1 MELRTVVLFALVAG
15 GFSVPL
21 SSVTDDQCSRHCTES
36 NVLDYRIGRTYRYK
50 YDAKTTTQL
59 VGSSDETSGLEI
71 AATVD
76 LEVLSKCELVLRLSD
91 VDLKEASRQA
101 LMVTSSNKREFQ
113 RALERHPLRFSFQDG
128 IVPEICPSA
137 EDEPWVVNIKRGV
150 LSALQNSYLSQ
161 RRTDMEETD
170 VTGACDV
177 QYEPVDER
185 GLTTQ
190 YRRTRTFQR
199 CSDRRLGSETGI
211 QANFYHKQTERPHIL
226 DSNQECTHTID
237 SNSLIE
243 SVTCTER
250 HLLRPFSH
258 GQNGATVR
266 STQKLQLTPQ
276 RPRTKSSLLS
286 GLGFI
291 RSDLRFQHDSDD
303 SQSASGRVEQTL
315 RDLCAQTAEGVRP
328 ETPALFSR
336 LVYQMRDMN
345 VQEMRSVIARAEG
358 ICNSDPEK
366 MKKFAMDA
374 VPLVHNEAS
383 ARLVKEYIMKGEVT
397 GEQADAWLAAQVFA
411 KNPTPQM
418 IAELQP
424 LCEGREVRRSAYLSL
439 SALIHKYCQAESD
452 CAQRPEIRNALAVF
466 ERNLGERCHSF
477 SDKEEEKVMMSL
489 KAIGNAGQ
497 AVSAAPTLSQCVLT
511 DANPISVRRAAME
524 AFRRLPCTVSRT
536 ALTNTFM
543 NKEED
548 SEVRIAAYI
557 QAALCP
563 SHDFFQIVKRAMD
576 SEESSQVGSYVW
588 SHLQQLQKR
597 HDEFHNTVS
606 DILRNSELEK
616 KFTGDKRKFS
626 SAWEGSVFS
635 DRWNMGGEAQ
645 ADLIFSDTSFVPRS
659 ARLNLTAM
667 VFGAE
672 FNMLEMGGRIEGL
685 SYLVESFFGH
695 QGYFPENN
703 VLHLL
708 KTKEKRSVLKEN
720 KLEEVHRKFNAKQEN
735 QPEGS
740 YYVRMYGDEMMYGD
754 FKGLDIQAQKQGWN
768 VMEMM
773 MKLAKQQDYEV
784 TKSTMF
790 LDSTHTIPTST
801 GLPLRLAINGTAT
814 THVKVSGKMDV
825 RNMGFSPRSMHIEGQ
840 VMPSA
845 AVEISSEL
853 GIDAHVARCGMKM
866 TTTLHSSTFADGKII
881 LKKGSDLEV
890 KLNMPRDKMEI
901 VNVQSKL
908 FLINQDQERE
918 VRGVEADRVDESA
931 CTGTWGIETFGLQMC
946 GEVQYPNPRLEDETP
961 YVPLTGPMSASI
973 TLNKADAGLDSYVME
988 ARYNIKPSR
997 VNGKKENT
1005 YSMHFLLDTPGSRID
1020 RKMELNAGL
1029 NIAGKA
1035 AEFSMQHPKK
1045 TISFNGNYNDQAE
1058 TKSVNLD
1065 LTIDEKDQYTLKG
1078 EMMVEEL
1085 QGNWRYMPSLE
1096 IKVPQ
1101 MKTVSANG
1109 VVGFEQDRKA
1119 ELTMTLQGIK
1129 AEDIVFATS
1138 MEKTLKDDKKSYS
1151 MDMQMKYPEIIDA
1164 SLEAEMLGKDKV
1176 WTHVLKAEYSLFDQK
1191 KETIELNQRLRD
1203 LRTEDLMKFVA
1214 THDFK
1219 FSCFPDFQHKLS
1231 VNHENHE
1238 KMAKSG
1244 IQFDYGKDAFRENNL
1259 KRLSLSSLITDGS
1272 DRSKYMYDAELQVEH
1287 PEQGIDAEM
1296 AFHHQHSMGLITD
1309 LNTKLTVTYDKEK
1322 EPVLVQ
1328 ITYKNDT
1335 ENNNKL
1341 MKMGGGL
1348 TLFTPMSRMR
1358 LAEDIE
1364 ETAAMEYKAVSTIQ
1378 LEQGAQ
1384 WQVDKTL
1391 KWHED
1396 KKDGSIRVFVP
1407 NSDEQTL
1414 FRAETN
1420 FMNKQDGFTVHG
1432 EMETIQ
1438 TALSMVDLV
1447 YTNQLDKHETN
1458 LHLKMPQMEIKND
1471 FILDI
1476 GEMKSVSMNTQWT
1489 EAQKEEWLG
1498 VEVHGSFDNK
1508 NTGKS
1513 KEQRHVVNFGV
1524 SQKKGRETRQMDV
1537 NADVFYTPYKVYG
1550 GEVSFEHKG
1559 NDKTNKLYKTI
1570 VSSKLNMPE
1579 RKMDLK
1585 VEQPYDCD
1593 ICEGLKMPKKVE
1605 ITGLSQDKGENKL
1618 HFKLDGMVDDS
1629 QPISLEFNSMNE
1641 IQGRGLRF
1649 SQQSDASLEFRHGL
1663 KLPAY
1668 IPIPRQMSLTGMN
1681 KFELGNLNG
1690 KVEFTM
1696 HETQKVTLEHEY
1708 KMHRH
1713 HTGTNRHEMTLTASH
1728 SIPDMPVP
1736 ASNKLYVKIEPKSLQ
1751 DVAFKTEVTYGS
1763 SDATLDVTYKGKHQN
1778 DWTHDVTVKTA
1789 HSFDM
1794 EVPKDMQMD
1803 LRVEKNGMSGEGKLE
1818 FSSKSKSWTAS
1829 LEGKSDNTVSRD
1841 GSFNVGMEMTF
1852 LHGIPEMM
1860 ELGVP
1865 GKIELTNKNEL
1876 KWGGEKK
1883 EYQTTLELKFDGKF
1897 FKQQIDWS
1905 GPGAYME
1912 GGRHEVNCVYT
1923 HLIDVTPQEYR
1934 MDAII
1939 ERNDPLNYME
1949 DISLTWDGR
1958 KQYHLV
1964 RKMAHTV
1971 ENGNDVYT
1979 FTEKVVQPINLE
1991 MPEHDTTWRLV
2002 LNQDS
2007 FPQEMSLDF
2016 NYVDVD
2022 ANKKN
2027 MNTKTTYEGPLPT
2040 AFEGHHELHFTM
2052 NHPWEEIPI
2061 PRVSSVDWTIDSDE
2075 VKLYDSKYAMSWD
2088 GEQMVLNK
2096 LVQRSQTKKHDMYT
2110 VSFDMQQPFEF
2121 LAKKT
2126 EGSAMVQLEKTTQFP
2141 TKITTEL
2148 KAQTET
2154 FLDMQVTYD
2163 GPLPEETAGHHELHF
2178 TLAHKFE
2185 LPIPEEVAL
2194 DWIADS
2200 SEATPYAGDFSMTW
2214 DGMRQ
2219 IHMVKSFK
2227 KITEGRNMVYVMSE
2241 TLDHP
2246 FDFLP
2251 SRIEASGRYGMD
2263 QATYMFREISMD
2275 LKYSGMTFETAVKLD
2290 GSPTTSKLTVRV
2302 NQPWSTDIPTETMVE
2317 LSQEV
2322 KVKVGM
2328 TQSIKIT
2335 CDKAMK
2341 FEANREFEKTSS
2353 GYTHNIKVNLPAIR
2367 LDSYGRQQ
2375 ISFDIEHEDKM
2386 QNGERNVEGS
2396 VSFRHPF
2403 TTYVPFRDMATS
2415 YDLKQTYRTV
2425 QANLNTNWDDKDGVK
2440 LEVKFNNKTLGSTY
2454 RYDSLYIVTQ
2464 PFTKTFNKLQF
2475 SDQYQMDM
2483 PNSQMKNL
2491 DYKWTTV
2498 WDETNTMTGGYGYVD
2513 QSDRQMNKHWFYNNL
2528 EHPFDYS
2535 PKKMT
2540 LQGHVEYEKKGQPKR
2555 GSKVELEWDDQ
2566 KMSMQGSYRDNS
2578 NNRQQDHELVLR
2590 LEHPF
2595 DVPVACYGQLSRDI
2609 ELTQQL
2615 KWRRGSVE
2623 HYTGVEFK
2631 DKIPRQVYSLE
2642 GEHTMNSRKGEVL
2655 NSQLKYR
2662 YDSNPRNELVMVTYM
2677 KAEGGHRAMK
2687 HNMGFAVRH
2696 IDLPVINIDT
2706 TITLAARKT
2715 DVALRWGGNK
2725 EPWTLNFHVDHET
2738 NLFEAKL
2745 DSPVLGR
2752 GYTFEMRMDEDSQT
2766 KTYFMRGTSSLG
2778 DALFFKT
2785 QIFPEQKKIVFKH
2798 GHTVDSKEESLD
2810 IVMKYLNETAVSMEM
2825 YETEGEQRMQTFS
2838 EVVLRLITP
2847 EILASKI
2854 YYNPKTPEIVED
2866 RLNNLI
2872 ARFMQHHLMVVDNFK
2887 KAFDKE
2893 TREWMSSST
2902 KYGCTGTFFQ
2912 GFIQKLRPAVLGDR
2926 KSVAAPTLEQ
2936 LRKQYGLSGL
2946 SQRLMSALNT
2956 AADTVRQTYRSAM
2969 ETVMRPMEDLKSYI
2983 EQNLM
2988 SDLYQKYDDK
2998 MADMSY
3004 NLRSKLTDSQ
3014 REMLDRNEVQKSM
3027 HVMKSIAKE
3036 VGAEVASQMKKNWQR
3051 SMGVLPLP
3059 MMKTKIHQLNLVQ
3072 GRIAADLHLPF
3083 KWHSFESMPQPY
3095 AQMMDVWEN
3104 QILPMQNYSVWDT
3117 IYRYKPSSS
3126 NMVPPFMADA
3136 LISGQQHFL
3145 TFDKKH
3151 FEFGGDCSYVLARDM
3166 IDGNFS
3172 VVLNY
3177 HSGASL
3183 QKKSLVVIIDE
3194 KTYEIFPS
3202 GVMKRENQDTELPL
3216 QDKNTAIRREGQRV
3230 VVENSNGVA
3239 VTCDLTHDLCNVQV
3253 SGWYFGKTAGLFG
3266 IYNNEVNDEFTM
3278 SDGAKTQDLLQFT
3291 NSWDVSKS
3299 CRKNRNKARTCAP
3312 GPQDSRA
3319 EGVCGQMF
3327 KDQSS
3332 PLRRCFNIVDVTP
3345 YHDMCKS
3352 DVCENQNSLHPETLP
3367 CNVTAAYIEQ
3377 CRKAGVPLTMPSKC
3391 VTCQNPDGSVFH
3403 EGEQTRITDTRKV
3416 NTADIVVVVEEKSC
3430 NRRRAPQLTDL
3441 VQYLDT
3447 QLQRKGMKDNRFALV
3462 GYGGEGVHDASH
3474 THTISG
3480 QLFHDARQFV
3490 LGVEKLEFGEGQNND
3505 AFTSLRMAANYPF
3518 RTGAAKSIVI
3528 LSCSEECQETQ
3539 GDYKEISTM
3548 LKDRDITVHL
3558 LKDHRFR
3565 LRKTKDIERVTIY
3578 GLDRREVFTSKDVSR
3593 DFDKSSLLQYVKAPK
3608 DMCSAL
3614 ALETEGCI
3622 FDSNAINNKEFLD
3635 VYSRRV
3641 SGSVRPAPCQVCDCV
3656 QDSWGAPRSVC
3667 RKCDDSFSVD
3677 IPMFS
3682 FDESAK
3688 QARPVKSK
3696 PESDGKWWM
3705 LF

>member
-36 NVLDYRIGRTYRYK
+36 NVLDYRIGRTYRYR

-128 IVPEICPSA
+128 VIPEICPSA
-137 EDEPWVVNIKRGV
+137 EDETWVVNIKRGV
-150 LSALQNSYLSQ
+150 LSALQNSFLSQ

-185 GLTTQ
+185 GLSTQ
-190 YRRTRTFQR
+190 YKRTRTFQR

-211 QANFYHKQTERPHIL
+211 RANFYSQQTERPHIL

-237 SNSLIE
+237 SNSVIE

-266 STQKLQLTPQ
+266 STQTLQLTPQ

-286 GLGFI
+286 GLGFT
-291 RSDLRFQHDSDD
+291 RSDLRFQHDSKD
-303 SQSASGRVEQTL
+303 SESASGRVEQTL

-345 VQEMRSVIARAEG
+345 VQEMRSAVARAEG

-374 VPLVHNEAS
+374 IPLVHNEAS

-397 GEQADAWLAAQVFA
+397 GEQADAWLASQVFA

-424 LCEGREVRRSAYLSL
+424 LCEGREVRRSAFLSL

-477 SDKEEEKVMMSL
+477 SDREEEKMMMSL

-511 DANPISVRRAAME
+511 EANPIPVRRAAME
-524 AFRRLPCTVSRT
+524 AFRRLPCSVSRT
-536 ALTNTFM
+536 ALTNTFL
-543 NKEED
+543 NKAED

-588 SHLQQLQKR
+588 SHLQQVLKR
-597 HDEFHNTVS
+597 DDEWHNTVN

-635 DRWNMGGEAQ
+635 ERWNMGGEAQ
-645 ADLIFSDTSFVPRS
+645 ADVLFSDTSFLPRS
-659 ARLNLTAM
+659 ARLNLTAT
-667 VFGAE
+667 VFGTE
-672 FNMLEMGGRIEGL
+672 MNMLEIGGRIEGM
-685 SYLVESFFGH
+685 SYLAESFFGH

-740 YYVRMYGDEMMYGD
+740 YYVRMYGDEVMYGD
-754 FKGLDIQAQKQGWN
+754 FKGLDIKAQKQGWN
-768 VMEMM
+768 VMEIM

-790 LDSTHTIPTST
+790 LDSTHSIPTST
-801 GLPLRLAINGTAT
+801 GLPLRLTINGTAT

-845 AVEISSEL
+845 AVEISSEM

-866 TTTLHSSTFADGKII
+866 VTTLHSSTFADGKVI

-908 FLINQDQERE
+908 FLINQDQEEE
-918 VRGVEADRVDESA
+918 VRGVEADRVDEST

-961 YVPLTGPMSASI
+961 YMPLTGPMSASV
-973 TLNKADAGLDSYVME
+973 TLNKADPGLDSYVME

-1005 YSMHFLLDTPGSRID
+1005 YSVHFLLDTPGSRVD

-1035 AEFSMQHPKK
+1035 VELSMTHPKK
-1045 TISFNGNYNDQAE
+1045 TITFNGNYNDQAE

-1065 LTIDEKDQYTLKG
+1065 LTMDGTDQYSLKG

-1101 MKTVSANG
+1101 MKTITANG
-1109 VVGFEQDRKA
+1109 VVGYEQDRKA
-1119 ELTMTLQGIK
+1119 ELTLTLQGIK
-1129 AEDIVFATS
+1129 DDDIVFSTS
-1138 MEKTLKDDKKSYS
+1138 MEKTLKDDKKAYS
-1151 MDMQMKYPEIIDA
+1151 LDMQMKYPEIIDA
-1164 SLEAEMLGKDKV
+1164 SLEADLQDKDKV
-1176 WTHVLKAEYSLFDQK
+1176 FTHVLKAEYSLFGQK

-1203 LRTEDLMKFVA
+1203 LRTESLMKFIA
-1214 THDFK
+1214 SHDFK
-1219 FSCFPDFQHKLS
+1219 FSCFPDFHHKIS
-1231 VNHENHE
+1231 INHENTE
-1238 KMAKSG
+1238 TMAKSSM
-1244 IQFDYGKDAFRENNL
+1244 QFDYGTNAFRESNM
-1259 KRLSLSSLITDGS
+1259 KRLILSNMLTDGS
-1272 DRSKYMYDAELQVEH
+1272 DRSKYMYDTELQVQH
-1287 PEQGIDAEM
+1287 PEQGIDAQM
-1296 AFHHQHSMGLITD
+1296 NFHHQHSKDLITD

-1348 TLFTPMSRMR
+1348 TLFTPMTRMR
-1358 LAEDIE
+1358 FAEDIE
-1364 ETAAMEYKAVSTIQ
+1364 ELSSMEYKAVSTIQ
-1378 LEQGAQ
+1378 LEKGAQ

-1396 KKDGSIRVFVP
+1396 KKEGSIRVFVP

-1414 FRAETN
+1414 FRASSDFQQKYN
-1420 FMNKQDGFTVHG
+1420 GFTVHG
-1432 EMETIQ
+1432 ELETIQ
-1438 TALSMVDLV
+1438 TSLSSVDLV
-1447 YTNQLDKHETN
+1447 YTNQVNKHETN
-1458 LHLKMPQMEIKND
+1458 LHLKMPMMEIKND
-1471 FILDI
+1471 FVLDN
-1476 GEMKSVSMNTQWT
+1476 GEMKKSVSMDTQWT
-1489 EAQKEEWLG
+1489 DEKKQWMG
-1498 VEVHGSFDNK
+1498 VELHGSLDNQ

-1513 KEQRHVVNFGV
+1513 REQRHVINVGG
-1524 SQKKGRETRQMDV
+1524 SQKQGSKSRQMDV
-1537 NADVFYTPYKVYG
+1537 NADIFYTPFKVYG

-1559 NDKTNKLYKTI
+1559 ADKTNQLYKTV
-1570 VSSKLNMPE
+1570 VSSRLSIPE

-1605 ITGLSQDKGENKL
+1605 ITGLSEDKGSFKG
-1618 HFKLDGMVDDS
+1618 HFKLDCKVDDT
-1629 QPISLEFNSMNE
+1629 QPITLEFNSE
-1641 IQGRGLRF
+1641 TKIF
-1649 SQQSDASLEFRHGL
+1649 SKYSAQSDSSLEFRHGL
-1663 KLPAY
+1663 KLPDY
-1668 IPIPRQMSLTGMN
+1668 ISIPRQMSVSWMGKYEEDLM
-1681 KFELGNLNG
+1681 NG

-1696 HETQKVTLEHEY
+1696 HETQKMTLESEY

-1713 HTGTNRHEMTLTASH
+1713 HTGYFRRELTLTGTH
-1728 SIPDMPVP
+1728 SIPDAPLP
-1736 ASNKLYVKIEPKSLQ
+1736 TSSKIYVNVDPKSLE
-1751 DVAFKTEVTYGS
+1751 DVAFKTEITYGS
-1763 SDATLDVTYKGKHQN
+1763 SDVTLDVTYKGKLGY
-1778 DWTHDVTVKTA
+1778 DWTHDVTIKTD
-1789 HSFDM
+1789 HSFDL
-1794 EVPKDMQMD
+1794 EVIPKDMQVD
-1803 LRVEKNGMSGEGKLE
+1803 FHAEKKGMSGEGKLE
-1818 FSSKSKSWTAS
+1818 FLSKSKRWTAS

-1841 GSFNVGMEMTF
+1841 GSFNVGMDLTL
-1852 LHGIPEMM
+1852 LHGIPEMQ

-1865 GKIELTNKNEL
+1865 VKIELTNKNEM
-1876 KWGGEKK
+1876 KMGDQID
-1883 EYQTTLELKFDGKF
+1883 YQTTLELKYSGKF
-1897 FKQQIDWS
+1897 FKTQVNFNGD
-1905 GPGAYME
+1905 AVN
-1912 GGRHEVNCVYT
+1912 HELHCVYT
-1923 HLIDVTPQEYR
+1923 HLIDVAPQEYR

-1949 DISLTWDGR
+1949 DISMTWDGR

-1964 RKMAHTV
+1964 RKMVHTM

-1979 FTEKVVQPINLE
+1979 FTEKVDQPLNVY
-1991 MPEHDTTWRLV
+1991 MPNHDSTTRLV
-2002 LNQDS
+2002 LNQDL
-2007 FPQEMSLDF
+2007 FPQEFSFDF
-2016 NYVDVD
+2016 NYVDEE
-2022 ANKKN
+2022 ASKKN
-2027 MNTKTTYEGPLPT
+2027 MNTKITYEGPLPN

-2052 NHPWEEIPI
+2052 NHPWDVVIPK
-2061 PRVSSVDWTIDSDE
+2061 VSSVDWTIDSNDE
-2075 VKLYDSKYAMSWD
+2075 RLYDSRYTMSWD

-2096 LVQRSQTKKHDMYT
+2096 LVRHSQTKKHDLYT
-2110 VSFDMQQPFEF
+2110 VSYDMVQPFDF
-2121 LAKKT
+2121 FMKKSD
-2126 EGSAMVQLEKTTQFP
+2126 GKVLVQLEKSSQFP

-2148 KAQTET
+2148 KSAGEK
-2154 FLDMQVTYD
+2154 LIDMQTTYD
-2163 GPLPEETAGHHELHF
+2163 GPLPEETAGHHELRF
-2178 TLAHKFE
+2178 TFSHKLGLPFE
-2185 LPIPEEVAL
+2185 DVVL

-2200 SEATPYAGDFSMTW
+2200 SEATPYDSTFTMKW
-2214 DGMRQ
+2214 DGKTQ
-2219 IHMVKSFK
+2219 INMVKSLK
-2227 KITEGRNMVYVMSE
+2227 WTAEGKNVVCTASA

-2251 SRIEASGRYGMD
+2251 SRIEAGGRFGLD
-2263 QATYMFREISMD
+2263 KTTHATREVSMD
-2275 LKYSGMTFETAVKLD
+2275 LKYSGMTFETELKID
-2290 GSPTTSKLTVRV
+2290 GAGKLTIRV
-2302 NQPWSTDIPTETMVE
+2302 NQPWTTDIPTETLIE
-2317 LSQEV
+2317 LSHEV
-2322 KVKVGM
+2322 KYRVGVTQSVKV
-2328 TQSIKIT
+2328 T
-2335 CDKAMK
+2335 CDKVKKLEMSRD
-2341 FEANREFEKTSS
+2341 FQRTSS
-2353 GYTHNIKVNLPAIR
+2353 GYTHNVKVNLPVIR
-2367 LDSYGRQQ
+2367 IDTYGRQQ

-2386 QNGERNVEGS
+2386 QDGERTVEGS
-2396 VSFRHPF
+2396 LSFRHPF
-2403 TTYVPFRDMATS
+2403 SSYVPFRDMDIS

-2425 QANLNTNWDDKDGVK
+2425 QATFNTNWDKKDGVK
-2440 LEVKFNNKTLGSTY
+2440 LEVNFNNKTLGNTY
-2454 RYDSLYIVTQ
+2454 RYDSSYTISQ
-2464 PFTKTFNKLQF
+2464 PFTNTFNKLKF
-2475 SDQYQMDM
+2475 SDQYQQDTLNNML
-2483 PNSQMKNL
+2483 KNL
-2491 DYKWTTV
+2491 DYKWTAT

-2513 QSDRQMNKHWFYNNL
+2513 QSDRQMNKHWVYTNL

-2540 LQGHVEYEKKGQPKR
+2540 LQGQVETEKKGQPKR
-2555 GSKVELEWDDQ
+2555 GSKVDFEWDGQ
-2566 KMSMQGSYRDNS
+2566 KMSVQGTYRDRS
-2578 NNRQQDHELVLR
+2578 NNRQQDHEIVLR
-2590 LEHPF
+2590 VEHPF
-2595 DVPVACYGQLSRDI
+2595 QLPVTCFGQLSQDI

-2615 KWRRGSVE
+2615 KWRRDSVE

-2631 DKIPRQVYSLE
+2631 DKTPRQVYSLE
-2642 GEHTMNSRKGEVL
+2642 GDHSMNSRKGEVL
-2655 NSQLKYR
+2655 SSQLKYR
-2662 YDSNPRNELVMVTYM
+2662 YDNNPRNELVMSTYW
-2677 KAEGGHRAMK
+2677 KNEGGHRAMK
-2687 HNMGFAVRH
+2687 TNVGFAIRH
-2696 IDLPVINIDT
+2696 VDQPITSLDT
-2706 TITLAARKT
+2706 TVTLAARKT
-2715 DVALRWGGNK
+2715 DVALRWTNNK
-2725 EPWTLNFHVDHET
+2725 EPWTLNFHVDHEA
-2738 NLFEAKL
+2738 NLFEAKF

-2752 GYTFEMRMDEDSQT
+2752 GYTFEMRMDEDSQS

-2785 QIFPEQKKIVFKH
+2785 QIFPEQKKIVFRN
-2798 GHTVDSKEESLD
+2798 GHTVNSKEETLD
-2810 IVMKYLNETAVSMEM
+2810 IVLKYVNETAVSMEI
-2825 YETEGEQRMQTFS
+2825 YNSEADQRTETFV

-2847 EILASKI
+2847 EIMASKI
-2854 YYNPKTPEIVED
+2854 YYNPKTPEIVEEH
-2866 RLNNLI
+2866 LNDLI
-2872 ARFMQHHLMVVDNFK
+2872 ARFMQQHFMVVDNFK

-2893 TREWMSSST
+2893 TQEWMSSSRN
-2902 KYGCTGTFFQ
+2902 YGCTGTYFQ
-2912 GFIQKLRPAVLGDR
+2912 GFLQVLRPAILGDR
-2926 KSVAAPTLEQ
+2926 KSTPAPTLEQ
-2936 LRKQYGLSGL
+2936 LRRQYGMSGV
-2946 SQRLMSALNT
+2946 SKRLMSALNT

-2969 ETVMRPMEDLKSYI
+2969 EKIMKPMEDLKSYI
-2983 EQNLM
+2983 EQNVM
-2988 SDLYQKYDDK
+2988 SDLYGRWDDK

-3004 NLRSKLTDSQ
+3004 SLRSSLTDSQ

-3036 VGAEVASQMKKNWQR
+3036 VGAEVMSQMKKNMQR

-3083 KWHSFESMPQPY
+3083 KWHSFESMPKPY
-3095 AQMMDVWEN
+3095 AQMVDMWEN
-3104 QILPMQNYSVWDT
+3104 QIKPMQNYSIWDT
-3117 IYRYKPSSS
+3117 VYRYKPSSS

-3136 LISGQQHFL
+3136 LISGKQHFL

-3177 HSGASL
+3177 HSGSAL
-3183 QKKSLVVIIDE
+3183 QKKSLVVVIDE
-3194 KTYEIFPS
+3194 KTYEIFPT

-3216 QDKNTAIRREGQRV
+3216 QDKNTVIRRDGQRIV
-3230 VVENSNGVA
+3230 VTNSNGVA

-3266 IYNNEVNDEFTM
+3266 IYNNEKNDEFTT
-3278 SDGAKTQDLLQFT
+3278 SDGTTTQDLLQFT

-3299 CRKNRNKARTCAP
+3299 CRRSRNKASACAP
-3312 GPQDSRA
+3312 GLQDSRA
-3319 EGVCGQMF
+3319 EGICGKMF

-3352 DVCENQNSLHPETLP
+3352 DVCDNQNSIRPDTLP

-3377 CRKAGVPLTMPSKC
+3377 CRQAGVSINMPSKC
-3391 VTCQNPDGSVFH
+3391 VTCQKPDGSVFT

-3416 NTADIVVVVEEKSC
+3416 NTADIVLVVEEKSC

-3474 THTISG
+3474 THTIAG
-3480 QLFHDARQFV
+3480 QMFHDARQFV
-3490 LGVEKLEFGEGQNND
+3490 LGVEALEFGEGQNND
-3505 AFTSLRMAANYPF
+3505 AFSSLRMAADYPF

-3539 GDYKEISTM
+3539 GDYKAISSM
-3548 LKDRDITVHL
+3548 LKERDITVHL

-3641 SGSVRPAPCQVCDCV
+3641 SESVRPATCQVCDCV
-3656 QDSWGAPRSVC
+3656 QDTWGAPRSVC

-3677 IPMFS
+3677 IPIFS
-3682 FDESAK
+3682 FDESSK